1 MKINCEKCQAK
12 YSIADE
18 KVRGKTFRIRCKK
31 CGHVIIVRDKAA
43 AAPAGE
49 EAAPAAAP
57 AEAAGWHVAVG
68 GETIGPLSE
77 HAICERIEQGDFR
90 QDASVWRDGFE
101 DWVPMHSVEAFAN
114 VLTRVGAG
122 ASASERGMDGVSMGG
137 SAGDAE
143 PSNDSPS
150 PSPSSPRV
158 QSLTGQRN
166 ENSVLFSLDSLQ
178 KVGSGAG
185 ASPQTGG
192 AAAATLSPGLSPHA
206 EPLAG
211 PGGSFTPSTAA
222 PTSEGSGL
230 IDIRAMSEVLSQAK
244 TEAPKHDENLLPS
257 FGGSGLG
264 GLAAQPVAVEE
275 PLPMVQDRGVAPES
289 GSSKSNVGLV
299 LFAAMGSVALV
310 LGLGYF
316 FVVQPMMK
324 QMADGTEAA
333 NRAAD
338 QRAELARAEERANMA
353 QAELEREREAAKR
366 AAAEAAQAAAAG
378 AAAAATP
385 KPGDAAAPNR
395 RDRANGRRRQGASG
409 RPGAGPAAK
418 PGSGAAPAANDGAGS
433 GAAGRKPAAAPK
445 KKESDNGNI
454 DVDCL
459 LDPGLAK
466 CGKKKPSA
474 RKPARKNKGAAK
486 PAADSSLPEALSQSQ
501 LLSGLRSAKSRA
513 KGCGKKHSASAGA
526 RVRVRMSISGA
537 TGKVTSAVPQGEHA
551 STALGKCVA
560 KAASAASFPKFQK
573 RSQGLQY
580 NFKM

>member
-43 AAPAGE
+43 AASGGE

-114 VLTRVGAG
+114 VLARVGGG
-122 ASASERGMDGVSMGG
+122 ASANERGMDGVHMGG
-137 SAGDAE
+137 SAGEDLGHE
-143 PSNDSPS
+143 SPS
-150 PSPSSPRV
+150 SSPSSPRV

-178 KVGSGAG
+178 KVGSGA
-185 ASPQTGG
+185 AASSPQAG

-206 EPLAG
+206 EPLGG

-230 IDIRAMSEVLSQAK
+230 IDIRAMSQVLSQAK
-244 TEAPKHDENLLPS
+244 TEAPKHDESLLPS

-289 GSSKSNVGLV
+289 DSSKSNVGLV

-324 QMADGTEAA
+324 QMADGAEAA

-338 QRAELARAEERANMA
+338 QRAELARAQERANLA
-353 QAELEREREAAKR
+353 QAELEREREAAKQ
-366 AAAEAAQAAAAG
+366 AAAEAAQVAAADD

-385 KPGDAAAPNR
+385 RPTDAGLGGR
-395 RDRANGRRRQGASG
+395 RDRGVPDRRRRGPSG
-409 RPGAGPAAK
+409 KPGADATPKVG
-418 PGSGAAPAANDGAGS
+418 GAAPAARDNASGS
-433 GAAGRKPAAAPK
+433 AGRKPAAAPE
-445 KKESDNGNI
+445 KKESDGGNI

-466 CGKKKPSA
+466 CGKKKAAA
-474 RKPARKNKGAAK
+474 RKPARKNPGAAK
-486 PAADSSLPEALSQSQ
+486 PSVDSSLPAALSQSQ

-513 KGCGKKHSASAGA
+513 KGCGKKHGADAGA

-537 TGKVTSAVPQGEHA
+537 TGKVASAVPQGEHA